1 MSEICVIGL
10 GYIGLPTAILLSDG
24 GFNVI
29 GVDTSSYVIESLIR
43 GRSNISEPG
52 LSERLLLA
60 IHERRFIASYD
71 IPIADTYIVAVPTP
85 FNQDKSADLS
95 AVFSVIEGIGRVM
108 KPDSLVII
116 ESTCPIGTTEICRDK
131 IFNILRERNLAQDS
145 ECINLAYCPERVLP
159 GNIMEEIVTNDRII
173 GGITPNASEK
183 AEQIYSRVI
192 KGSLM
197 LTNSRTAEMAKL
209 IENSFR
215 DTNIAFANEISLI
228 AEEVNVN
235 PWEVIELANRH
246 PRVNILQPGP
256 GVGGH
261 CIAVDPWFLV
271 EATPGISRIVKMARE
286 VNDSIPKTVLD
297 RFEKLRYDCL
307 ENGIYPLD
315 VLIMG
320 LTFKANVADM
330 RESPALQITESI
342 VRKYGDADHIHILEP
357 NIDSLPVSIEDRAR
371 LTTDPL
377 SNKNYDIVLILVD
390 HTAFNIDL
398 VQEIVFR
405 SRHIIDK
412 RGLIRRLGV
421 KN

>member
-29 GVDTSSYVIESLIR
+29 GVDNSSYVIESLR
-43 GRSNISEPG
+43 EGRSNISEPG

-85 FNQDKSADLS
+85 FNHDKSADLS
-95 AVFSVIEGIGRVM
+95 AVFSVIEGIGRAM

-145 ECINLAYCPERVLP
+145 DCINLAYCPERVLP
-159 GNIMEEIVTNDRII
+159 GNIMEEIVRNDRII

-192 KGSLM
+192 EGNLL

-209 IENSFR
+209 VENSFR

-271 EATPGISRIVKMARE
+271 EANPGISRIIKTARE

-297 RFEKLRYDCL
+297 KFEKLRYDCL
-307 ENGIYPLD
+307 ENGTSPLD
-315 VLIMG
+315 ILIMG

-330 RESPALQITESI
+330 RESPALQITEVI
-342 VRKYGDADHIHILEP
+342 AKKYGDADHIHILEP
-357 NIDSLPVSIEDRAR
+357 NIDSLPVSIKDQAR
-371 LTTDPL
+371 LIIDPL

-398 VQEIVFR
+398 VQEIVLR
-405 SRHIIDK
+405 SRNIIDK
-412 RGLIRRLGV
+412 RGIIRKLGV
-421 KN
+421 EN